1 MVVAQLIARSSPIRD
16 EPGSY
21 AVIGYFYWIYLL
33 LTVRRKDE
41 NKESVSGPFKKVF
54 LNKRKDCFYCRKNAS
69 CFETYYSH
77 LFPTITYVCVCP
89 YFKYDN
95 RHLLCLHLKSSHSVV
110 QIFAEISKSAAE
122 TFGQNAYAFQPNHFT
137 TSNSIE
143 PRTQLTEKV
152 LTIFV

>member
-41 NKESVSGPFKKVF
+41 NKESVSGPYKKVF

-95 RHLLCLHLKSSHSVV
+95 RHLLCFTFEIVSFCCPNLCRDIQICRGDFWSKCICLSTQSFYDLQLHW
-110 QIFAEISKSAAE
+110 
-122 TFGQNAYAFQPNHFT
+122 T
-137 TSNSIE
+137 
-143 PRTQLTEKV
+143 
-152 LTIFV
+152 